1 MASQWDAWIKLICL
15 LVAFLLAILSLIGR
29 SRGERLA
36 RMCRYTFFAALGT
49 FIALTVSYLFFD
61 VYYKEVES
69 HTGETGRVV
78 GTVIDRRDSQTYSS
92 TFAVSLE
99 AEDGGMRALLECQY
113 PSALQIGDRFEA
125 EVTQRAFSYSDG
137 FDEEG
142 YYLPD
147 GFVCVFTCAS
157 AADCEILSER
167 DDGLRTSLTQWNH
180 FLSSRLYHAIGGERG
195 ALAVALL
202 LGNRTYLDDSTSL
215 DFRHA
220 GISHMLALSG
230 MHVSVLILCLEFLLN
245 RLRIAKWLRAVIV
258 PCMLIGY
265 LLLVGMSPSIVRSV
279 VMVTLL
285 YLGFLL
291 RSDYDSFTALCA
303 ILAVLL
309 ILTPY
314 AVLDLSLWMSFLAA
328 ASIIVF
334 APAVRALSARIKG
347 IERKPALW
355 RRVLVIL
362 SETALIGTVANAA
375 LMLLTAY
382 TFGELSWMS
391 VPATVVLAVPMSA
404 LLIVSIPA
412 LLFPQLSFFIVPCRI
427 LSGWM
432 LSGADYVSDFPH
444 VLLAVQGTVE
454 KLLLVIFTVMLI
466 LLAVWKCRAS
476 LCLFIIP
483 TGMIVIL
490 STSLCLTLTAKP
502 CITRAS
508 EETGAFE
515 LHSVS
520 GAMVAVDRSDEFL
533 TDVYQL
539 RDAARQERCTEI
551 GDLVLT
557 RYDDQKAYLIH
568 RLASVMSVRR
578 LRLPMARD
586 ERERA
591 IAKRLEQE
599 AHSWGIEVYYHTD
612 GLCVS
617 IRSVS

>member
-1 MASQWDAWIKLICL
+1 
-15 LVAFLLAILSLIGR
+15 
-29 SRGERLA
+29 
-36 RMCRYTFFAALGT
+36 MCRYVFWGALGAL
-49 FIALTVSYLFFD
+49 IALTVSYLFFD
-61 VYYKEVES
+61 VYYKEVKS
-69 HTGETGRVV
+69 HAGETGHVV

-99 AEDGGMRALLECQY
+99 AEDGEMQAVLECQY

-125 EVTQRAFSYSDG
+125 QVTQRAFFYSDG

-167 DDGLRTSLTQWNH
+167 DLGLRTRLTQWNH

-215 DFRHA
+215 DFRRA

-245 RLRIAKWLRAVIV
+245 RLRVAKWLRAVTV

-265 LLLVGMSPSIVRSV
+265 LLLVGMSPSIVRAV
-279 VMVTLL
+279 MMVTLL

-291 RSDYDSFTALCA
+291 RSDYDPFTALCA
-303 ILAVLL
+303 ILALLL

-334 APAVRALSARIKG
+334 APAVRALSSRMKG
-347 IERKPALW
+347 IEKKPALW
-355 RRVLVIL
+355 RRVLAML
-362 SETALIGTVANAA
+362 SETVLIGTVANAS

-382 TFGELSWMS
+382 AFGELSWMS
-391 VPATVVLAVPMSA
+391 VPATVVLAVPMSV
-404 LLIVSIPA
+404 LLIMSIPA
-412 LLFPQLSFFIVPCRI
+412 LLFPQLSFFTVPCRI
-427 LSGWM
+427 FSGWM

-444 VLLAVQGTVE
+444 VLLAVQSTVE
-454 KLLLVIFTVMLI
+454 QLLLVTFTVMLI
-466 LLAVWKCRAS
+466 LLAVWRCRAS
-476 LCLFIIP
+476 LCLSVIP
-483 TGMIVIL
+483 TGILVIL
-490 STSLCLTLTAKP
+490 LTSLCLTLTARP
-502 CITRAS
+502 RTTLAS
-508 EETGAFE
+508 EETGMLA
-515 LHSVS
+515 LHSAS
-520 GAMVAVDRSDEFL
+520 GEAVAVDRSDGSL
-533 TDVYQL
+533 IDVYQF
-539 RDAARQERCTEI
+539 RDAARQHRCTEI

-557 RYDDQKAYLIH
+557 SYDDQKTYLIH
-568 RLASVMSVRR
+568 RLASIMTVRR
-578 LRLPMARD
+578 LRLPEARD

-591 IAKRLEQE
+591 IAKRLEGE
-599 AHSWGIEVYYHTD
+599 ALSRGIEVYDHTD
-612 GLCVS
+612 RLCVS
-617 IRSVS
+617 IQSVS